1 MSQPTASEKVDGVT
15 PIPDRGKVAARR
27 RRRAGSG
34 TLVFVIAALW
44 ITLSI
49 ASPHFFTYNNLFNL
63 GRQTA
68 INGLIAIGMTFVI
81 ISAGIDLSV
90 GSVVAITSLFVS
102 LRLRA
107 GNPILL
113 SVVLTLALAV
123 ALGLI
128 NGIAVFEG
136 NVPPFIA
143 TMGTMIVARGIGMV
157 ISNARIITGLPRPF
171 ANFAQAA
178 PFGIPTLVIVWLA
191 SAALADFVLR
201 RTTFGR
207 AIYALGS
214 SPEASRLSG
223 INLRRITYGVYAVSG
238 FMSGIAGILLTSR
251 LASGIPTS
259 GQGYELDAIAAAV
272 VGGASLSGAEGSI
285 VGTMLGA
292 LIMST
297 LRNGGN
303 LLGFD
308 PFYLEIVIGVLLVMT
323 VLLDQIRRR
332 RG

>member
-1 MSQPTASEKVDGVT
+1 MARPTVSEKSVRT
-15 PIPDRGKVAARR
+15 APVAEGRR
-27 RRRAGSG
+27 RIGFRRRVGSG
-34 TLVFVIAALW
+34 TLILVIVVLW
-44 ITLSI
+44 AGLSI
-49 ASPHFFTYNNLFNL
+49 ASPFFLTYNNLFNL

-81 ISAGIDLSV
+81 ISGGIDLSV
-90 GSVVAITSLFVS
+90 GSVVAITSLVLS
-102 LRLRA
+102 LMLRA
-107 GNPILL
+107 HTPIPLAVGLTILL
-113 SVVLTLALAV
+113 GIGLGVV
-123 ALGLI
+123 
-128 NGIAVFEG
+128 NGITVFEG

-143 TMGTMIVARGIGMV
+143 TMGMMIVARGIGMV
-157 ISNARIITGLPRPF
+157 ISNARLITGLPRSF
-171 ANFAQAA
+171 TNFAQAA
-178 PFGIPTLVIVWLA
+178 PLGIPTLVIVWLA
-191 SAALADFVLR
+191 SALIADFVLR
-201 RTTFGR
+201 RTVFGR
-207 AIYALGS
+207 SVYALGS
-214 SPEASRLSG
+214 SREAARLSG
-223 INLRRITYGVYAVSG
+223 INLRLVTYAVYMVSG
-238 FMSGIAGILLTSR
+238 LMSAVAGVLLTSR

-285 VGTMLGA
+285 AGTMLGA

-332 RG
+332 R